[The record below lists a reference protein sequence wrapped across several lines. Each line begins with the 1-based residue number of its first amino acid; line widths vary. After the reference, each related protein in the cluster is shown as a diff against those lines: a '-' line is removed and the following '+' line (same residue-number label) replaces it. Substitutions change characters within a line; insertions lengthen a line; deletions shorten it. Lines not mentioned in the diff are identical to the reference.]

1 MDVIIGV
8 GSLVLFLALFSIFTF
23 YAPEGAK
30 AMGAM
35 ADAAVATF
43 LVEAVFSALFGEIF
57 NVEWLSEIG
66 YIAGQSSGAAA
77 AALVAVALG
86 VSPVYALMIALPIYG
101 QAILPGFIAGYLV
114 AFLIRYLEKKVPGG
128 LDMVV
133 ILFIGP
139 ILTYAI
145 SGVSSGPIDGLMG
158 VIGGSI
164 TVAAESSPIIMGF
177 LVGGLLTVTSTAPI
191 SSMALTAMIQM
202 TGSPMAIAGLAIFG
216 TAACNYLIFKRLKIG
231 DNSDAIA
238 VTIEPL
244 TAADLVSA
252 NPIPI
257 YSINLISGG
266 LIGIVIALSGL
277 VNNSPGTA
285 SVVPGIIAAFAWNPP
300 TDVLIYAAIAL
311 VIGAIVGFIGTYL
324 FRNYRIINRE
334 DMTKEQLAQ
343 AEPEA

>member
-1 MDVIIGV
+1 MDVIVGIGF
-8 GSLVLFLALFSIFTF
+8 LVIFLALFTIFTF
-23 YAPEGAK
+23 YAPEGSK

-43 LVEAVFSALFGEIF
+43 LVEAVFGALFGEIF

-86 VSPVYALMIALPIYG
+86 VSPVYALMIALPLYG

-114 AFLIRYLEKKVPGG
+114 AFLIRYLEKKIRGG
-128 LDMVV
+128 FDMVV
-133 ILFIGP
+133 ILFLGP
-139 ILTYAI
+139 ILTYAFSTI
-145 SGVSSGPIDGLMG
+145 SSSPIDGLMG
-158 VIGGSI
+158 VIGSSI
-164 TVAAESSPIIMGF
+164 TVAADSSPVIMGF

-216 TAACNYLIFKRLKIG
+216 TAACNYIIFKRLKIG

-257 YSINLISGG
+257 YSINLVSGG
-266 LIGIVIALSGL
+266 LIGILIALSGL
-277 VNNSPGTA
+277 INNSPGTA

-300 TDVLIYAAIAL
+300 NEVLIYSAISL
-311 VIGAIVGFIGTYL
+311 VIGAIVGIVGSIVFK
-324 FRNYRIINRE
+324 NYKIINR
-334 DMTKEQLAQ
+334 DNMTKEQLAQ
-343 AEPEA
+343 AEPAE